1 MQLHSIPKTTY
12 RSAPLRRAKN
22 ASLRRSLNASA
33 QSKNDQEINQPGK
46 RSTYRPDSYTEIV
59 DDATRAIAAALNAQ
73 ETRMEVVRVELPEP
87 PTLDSLVRSF
97 AHSLV
102 RSFALRSFSR
112 SSRA

>member
-73 ETRMEVVRVELPEP
+73 ETRMEVVRPELPER
-87 PTLDSLVRSF
+87 TALDSLVRSL
-97 AHSLV
+97 A
-102 RSFALRSFSR
+102 RSRYALRSFSR